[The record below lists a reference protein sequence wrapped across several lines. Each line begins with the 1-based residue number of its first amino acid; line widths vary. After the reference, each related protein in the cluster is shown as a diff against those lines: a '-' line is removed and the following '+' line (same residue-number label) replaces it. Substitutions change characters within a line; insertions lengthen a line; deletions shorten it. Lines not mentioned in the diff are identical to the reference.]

1 MTRGR
6 FRTDAAWSA
15 AGTLLPAVL
24 GVVAIPVLLH
34 NLAPA
39 GFAAFALCLALIS
52 FSPALDFGVA
62 RTAMRRVAALHG
74 DNLAQRGALAS
85 ACIRRAAWAGL
96 ATASLLALALPLV
109 GATVLDSPAAGS
121 RVALYLAVACVP
133 LAIVANTQRA
143 VLEGAR
149 MFAASASVRI
159 ALGLLTAIVPAAL
172 SWWTQRIDVLCASL
186 VLLRLAA
193 ALHQART
200 LRQAGLHGDGSYG
213 HGSVNGSGN
222 GGAHFWQESAWYAVL
237 APVALLM
244 SGFDRFLL
252 AWIGGLDTTGLATFL
267 APQEMALRALLLS
280 AALIPA
286 LLVRLAATATSD
298 ADAQAL
304 SARLFRHVVP
314 AMAIA
319 CLAVSGLAPALAP
332 HLFAGVDAAQVTEI
346 VQVLAIGVFSNALA
360 QFPMATLTAR
370 GHVRD
375 AALMHAVQLPLFLAA
390 LGPLI
395 AALGAVGAAWAWSGR
410 IVLDTLML
418 CWQAGRRL
426 PALRIPLAQPAH
438 AAGVLLLALLG
449 AAT

>member
-1 MTRGR
+1 MAGSR

-24 GVVAIPVLLH
+24 GVMAVPVLLR

-52 FSPALDFGVA
+52 FAPALDFGVA

-74 DNLAQRGALAS
+74 ESVAVRGALVS
-85 ACIRRAAWAGL
+85 ACLRRAAWAGL
-96 ATASLLALALPLV
+96 ATAALLALSLPLV
-109 GATVLDSPAAGS
+109 GAQGIDSPAGGS
-121 RVALYLAVACVP
+121 RTALYLAVACVP
-133 LAIVANTQRA
+133 LAIVANAQRA

-149 MFAASASVRI
+149 MFAAAASVRI

-200 LRQAGLHGDGSYG
+200 LRLAGLHGTGGDGG
-213 HGSVNGSGN
+213 PR
-222 GGAHFWQESAWYAVL
+222 FWQESAWYAVL
-237 APVALLM
+237 APIALLM
-244 SGFDRFLL
+244 CGFDRFLL
-252 AWIGGLDTTGLATFL
+252 TWIGGLDTTGLATFL
-267 APQEMALRALLLS
+267 APQEMALRALVLS

-286 LLVRLAATATSD
+286 LLVRLAASSTQDT
-298 ADAQAL
+298 DAQAL
-304 SARLFRHVVP
+304 SARLFRHVAP
-314 AMAIA
+314 AMGVA
-319 CLAVSGLAPALAP
+319 CIAVSALAPALAP
-332 HLFAGVDAAQVTEI
+332 RLFAGVDATQVTEI

-390 LGPLI
+390 LAPLV

-418 CWQAGRRL
+418 GWQAGRRL
-426 PALRIPLAQPAH
+426 PTLRIPLAQPLH
-438 AAGVLLLALLG
+438 VAGVLLLALLG